1 MFLGVESLAGKLRNV
16 GVHASLMVER
26 ADEVGA
32 SGTQLLADES
42 FKKTVLATCQADS
55 LQFRLGDGRAPVVLL
70 YHGRQLFIVADKDKL
85 VDVAATHGGFIA

>member
-1 MFLGVESLAGKLRNV
+1 
-16 GVHASLMVER
+16 MVEG

-42 FKKTVLATCQADS
+42 FKKTVLATCQADG
-55 LQFRLGDGRAPVVLL
+55 LQFRLGDGSTPVVLL
-70 YHGRQLFIVADKDKL
+70 YHGRQLLIVADKDKL